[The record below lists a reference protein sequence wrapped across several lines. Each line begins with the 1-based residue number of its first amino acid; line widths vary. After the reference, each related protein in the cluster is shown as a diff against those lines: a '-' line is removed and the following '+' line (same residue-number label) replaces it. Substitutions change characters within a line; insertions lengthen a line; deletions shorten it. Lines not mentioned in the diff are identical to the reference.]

1 MQVIHIHTELHVD
14 FLLLLR
20 RQGSN
25 LRPPTG
31 GYEPTFTAP
40 HRNND
45 TIRVIKKAPVTE
57 PFPLLR
63 RQGSNLRPP
72 AGGYEPT
79 FTAPHR
85 NNDTIRVIKKAPVT
99 EPFPLLRRQGSN
111 LRPP

>member
-1 MQVIHIHTELHVD
+1 
-14 FLLLLR
+14 
-20 RQGSN
+20 
-25 LRPPTG
+25 RPPAG

-72 AGGYEPT
+72 AGGYEPYKEGYFLRT
-79 FTAPHR
+79 
-85 NNDTIRVIKKAPVT
+85 NSLIKALP
-99 EPFPLLRRQGSN
+99 
-111 LRPP
+111 